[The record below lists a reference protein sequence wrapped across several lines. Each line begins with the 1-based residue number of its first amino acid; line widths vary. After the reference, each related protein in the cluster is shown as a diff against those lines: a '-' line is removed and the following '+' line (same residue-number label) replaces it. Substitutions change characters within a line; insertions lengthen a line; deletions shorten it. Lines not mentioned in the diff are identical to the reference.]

1 MHSHTV
7 SLLIAY
13 ACIGLY
19 NFWYAQFRGI
29 KNVFMYCCIYYSGLC
44 YKYICMYAL
53 FHPIHARSL
62 KAALKI
68 TLRIWPTIEWNYP
81 DGGKKNITQKFR
93 TTTRKYNEVGCV
105 SRNSIYVTQK
115 KNYLKRDLFFCFVL
129 CNARKVTRSADWR
142 ESRRYAKHANADES
156 ICFISSSIV
165 STRAR
170 EIDLCELVTFILF
183 GYTHKSNQVLYFA

>member
-1 MHSHTV
+1 M
-7 SLLIAY
+7 L
-13 ACIGLY
+13 
-19 NFWYAQFRGI
+19 Q
-29 KNVFMYCCIYYSGLC
+29 IYV
-44 YKYICMYAL
+44 CMYAL

-115 KNYLKRDLFFCFVL
+115 KNYLKRDLFFFFCFMQRTQSYTVSWLKRKSTL
-129 CNARKVTRSADWR
+129 CK
-142 ESRRYAKHANADES
+142 
-156 ICFISSSIV
+156 ICKCRWINLLHFMKYSVYKGKRNRFVWTCYIHLVWVYTQIKSSSL
-165 STRAR
+165 
-170 EIDLCELVTFILF
+170 LCLT
-183 GYTHKSNQVLYFA
+183 TDRH